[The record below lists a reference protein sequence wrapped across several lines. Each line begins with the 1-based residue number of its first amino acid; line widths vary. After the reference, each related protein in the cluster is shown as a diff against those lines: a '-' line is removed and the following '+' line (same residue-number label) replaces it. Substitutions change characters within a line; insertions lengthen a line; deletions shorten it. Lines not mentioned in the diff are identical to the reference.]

1 MAQISVAW
9 SMAKTTAPIVGT
21 TSLSNLQE
29 MIGTALVTRP
39 HPMILIGFGSIDA
52 VKIELSE
59 EDIKFLEEPYK
70 PLAVVGHA

>member
-1 MAQISVAW
+1 MTPLFV
-9 SMAKTTAPIVGT
+9 
-21 TSLSNLQE
+21 
-29 MIGTALVTRP
+29 
-39 HPMILIGFGSIDA
+39 ILIGLGFVDA